1 MLDVIVIIIVGWLA
15 GVIVNAFADDLP
27 YRRNPGRPT
36 YPDGTPRPLL
46 AWSGIVAFLLNLR
59 KPDPPR
65 PDPTREREY
74 VDEPRLS
81 WRYPLTEVLTI
92 GLMLLSLYAT
102 QTTPDFTTMQLIFWL
117 VYMAIFA
124 LIIVIDMEH
133 KLILFVVIIPS
144 ALLALADATLLPV
157 PGPSL
162 SSALLGGVVGFVI
175 FYLLYQGGFLFTYLM
190 GRARGQKINT
200 VAFGY
205 GDVMMITLSGL
216 ILGLPFTVLAIFLTV
231 FIGAFGA
238 LAYLT
243 IKALLSGRYSA
254 FTALPY
260 GPYIVIA
267 TIIMMLFGEQV
278 QYALMGF

>member
-1 MLDVIVIIIVGWLA
+1 MLEVIAIIVAGWLA
-15 GVIVNAFADDLP
+15 GVLVNALADDLP
-27 YRRNPGRPT
+27 YRRSPGTPT

-46 AWSGIVAFLLNLR
+46 AWSGVLAFLLNLR
-59 KPDPPR
+59 QPDPVH
-65 PDPTREREY
+65 PDPSRERHY
-74 VDEPRLS
+74 DDKPRLS
-81 WRYPLTEVLTI
+81 WRYPLTELLTI
-92 GLMLLSLYAT
+92 GLMLLTLYAT
-102 QTTPDFTTMQLIFWL
+102 QTMPDFSAAQLIFWL
-117 VYMAIFA
+117 IYMAIFA
-124 LIIVIDMEH
+124 LIIIVDMEH

-144 ALLALADATLLPV
+144 ALLALADAILLPV
-157 PGPSL
+157 PGPGL

-175 FYLLYQGGFLFTYLM
+175 FYVLYQGGFLFTYLM

-216 ILGLPFTVLAIFLTV
+216 ILGLPFTVLAMFLTV

-238 LAYLT
+238 LAYLAL
-243 IKALLSGRYSA
+243 KALFSGRYSA

-267 TIIMMLFGEQV
+267 TIIMLLFGEPV